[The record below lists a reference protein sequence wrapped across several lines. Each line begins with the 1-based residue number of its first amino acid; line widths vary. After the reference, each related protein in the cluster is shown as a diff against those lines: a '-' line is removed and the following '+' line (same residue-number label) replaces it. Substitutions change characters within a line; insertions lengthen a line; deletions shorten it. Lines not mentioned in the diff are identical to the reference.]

1 MANQGGSCSPMIL
14 WGADHAVL
22 GPQRSMEGIC
32 VELLQL
38 ELLLNY
44 CPDFLEDLDGV
55 GIIQSIVLCFCL
67 YERTMKD

>member
-1 MANQGGSCSPMIL
+1 MANQGGSCSPVIL

-22 GPQRSMEGIC
+22 GPRRSMEGIC

-44 CPDFLEDLDGV
+44 CPDFLEDLDGAA
-55 GIIQSIVLCFCL
+55 
-67 YERTMKD
+67 